1 MPIPVCY
8 RSTIHSDFMQQGRIT
23 WDLLR
28 SMVQNP
34 KVYPYKEAV
43 PVALYGSM
51 ADHLFM
57 NDYGQPRPM
66 GVNIKE
72 LYAIQL
78 DYDDG
83 KSIDWFVSKFGED
96 FKFLL
101 YTSYSYGYKP
111 AVNGVFDRFRVI
123 IPLATPLDCKNL
135 GCYFKRAMQS
145 VFDCDPSCWDR
156 GHMQCI
162 PAIRDKGAPY
172 RYYINDKCD
181 KLFTIDWNI
190 VQHEENKAVAAY
202 TFNLALNNWY
212 AYCDNLLGRTRH
224 EPDEEEIRQRA
235 LTWAQEQFDQCPVGS
250 RNNTMFSVLS
260 WLKSKGVTG
269 DQAFMLTPPVG
280 IHDEFD
286 RMVERIFCN

>member
-8 RSTIHSDFMQQGRIT
+8 RPTIHSDFMQQGRIT
-23 WDLLR
+23 WELLR
-28 SMVQNP
+28 SMVHNP
-34 KVYPYKEAV
+34 KVYAHKEMV

-51 ADHLFM
+51 GDHLFM

-83 KSIDWFVSKFGED
+83 KSIDWFVSKFGND

-101 YTSYSYGYKP
+101 YTSYSYGYKS

-123 IPLATPLDCKNL
+123 IPLADPLDCKNL

-162 PAIRDKGAPY
+162 PARRDTGAPY

-224 EPDEEEIRQRA
+224 EPDEDEIRQRA

-269 DQAFMLTPPVG
+269 DQAFMLTPPIG
-280 IHDEFD
+280 INDEFD
-286 RMVERIFCN
+286 KMVERIFYN

>member
-8 RSTIHSDFMQQGRIT
+8 RPTIHSDFMQQGRIT

-28 SMVQNP
+28 SMVQKP
-34 KVYPYKEAV
+34 KVYTCKEAV

-66 GVNIKE
+66 GVNVKE

-78 DYDDG
+78 DYDSG
-83 KSIDWFVSKFGED
+83 KSIDWFVSKFGND

-123 IPLATPLDCKNL
+123 IPLSAPLDCKCL

-156 GHMQCI
+156 GHMQCV
-162 PAIRDKGAPY
+162 PAIRDSGAPY
-172 RYYINDKCD
+172 RYYVNDKCD
-181 KLFTIDWNI
+181 KLFTIDWNL
-190 VQHEENKAVAAY
+190 VQNEEDKAVAAY
-202 TFNLALNNWY
+202 TFNIALNNWY
-212 AYCDNLLGRTRH
+212 AYCDNLLGRTRK
-224 EPDEEEIRQRA
+224 EPDEDEIRRRA
-235 LTWAQEQFDQCPVGS
+235 LAWAQEQFDQCQVGS

-286 RMVERIFCN
+286 RMVERIFYQ